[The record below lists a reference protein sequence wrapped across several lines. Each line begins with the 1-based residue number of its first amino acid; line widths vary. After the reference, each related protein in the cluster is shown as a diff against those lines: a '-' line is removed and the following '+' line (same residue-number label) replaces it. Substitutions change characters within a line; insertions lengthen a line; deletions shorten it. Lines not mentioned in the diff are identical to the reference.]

1 MELEVSGLKN
11 IDFNNGKID
20 VFSLGIIALCLLFN
34 ETRASKLS

>member
-1 MELEVSGLKN
+1 MELEVLDLNK
-11 IDFNNGKID
+11 IEFNNGKID